1 VYTRS
6 CMSGTSFLCE
16 LRASVRSLRLLAGF
30 PDLRLLC
37 PIRHPVG
44 IRRSPACL
52 HAPCLTIPL
61 APTPPACEQV
71 GSSPVRV
78 PTLSVS
84 WFRIKQEPSG
94 LPEFSDAS
102 LPAYISLMT
111 PADIRTPGLR
121 RTSTHLPNSA
131 CFMLTSRTLTCR
143 HPLTLL
149 SRSCPDPNRRT
160 SGSAISPTAYR
171 ILCVRL
177 PCNSLCSRGTKL
189 RSRTNTRYGW
199 VASPYPTGTFTRQ
212 EAPSF
217 ARRDNAANQPREVR
231 ASAGFAL
238 LAVFSS
244 PPLHRHPADLFNTL
258 VVP

>member
-1 VYTRS
+1 LPNS
-6 CMSGTSFLCE
+6 
-16 LRASVRSLRLLAGF
+16 
-30 PDLRLLC
+30 
-37 PIRHPVG
+37 
-44 IRRSPACL
+44 ACF
-52 HAPCLTIPL
+52 T
-61 APTPPACEQV
+61 
-71 GSSPVRV
+71 
-78 PTLSVS
+78 
-84 WFRIKQEPSG
+84 
-94 LPEFSDAS
+94 
-102 LPAYISLMT
+102 
-111 PADIRTPGLR
+111 GLR

-189 RSRTNTRYGW
+189 RSRTNTRYGR

-217 ARRDNAANQPREVR
+217 ARRDNVKAGPPPVAAPVTKRRRGNRRSGRGACWAILWPGELMVVCPHFFSPFFLPQGHLTDPRSSFIFTTPVLLDAYRVKFPIRFMISPIEVR
-231 ASAGFAL
+231 KK
-238 LAVFSS
+238 
-244 PPLHRHPADLFNTL
+244 TL
-258 VVP
+258 